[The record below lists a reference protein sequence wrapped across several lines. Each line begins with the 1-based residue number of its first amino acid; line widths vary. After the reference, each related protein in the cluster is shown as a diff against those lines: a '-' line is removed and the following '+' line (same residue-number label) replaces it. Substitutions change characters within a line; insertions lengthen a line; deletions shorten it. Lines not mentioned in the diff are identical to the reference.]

1 MNFLEKKIEN
11 FIGKFSK
18 DIKIQLGTDLVSFYR
33 KAKSVQAKPILY
45 ISDNPKK
52 PKVLAWGEGLTPNEP
67 HLKVDVF
74 DFSGTLSKTDIKPF
88 DCLTAFFRHGISK
101 VVDFFV
107 LIKPIIIV
115 YNVST
120 LDGLL
125 HDEKENI
132 IEKALFESGARECIF
147 K

>member
-1 MNFLEKKIEN
+1 M
-11 FIGKFSK
+11 
-18 DIKIQLGTDLVSFYR
+18 
-33 KAKSVQAKPILY
+33 PILY

-67 HLKVDVF
+67 HLKVDIF
-74 DFSGTLSKTDIKPF
+74 DFFGTLSKTDLKPF
-88 DCLTAFFRHGISK
+88 DCLIAFFRHGISK
-101 VVDFFV
+101 VVDSFT
-107 LIKPIIIV
+107 LIKPIIMV
-115 YNVST
+115 YNIST

-132 IEKALFESGARECIF
+132 IKKALFESGARKCIF